1 MSNYADFNTL
11 YSLGDNQKQIKND
24 SRNNFDIVSYI
35 FFKNYMVLS
44 TGKCLFMCL
53 WKNIENEIFLFN
65 SNLKEN
71 GNEQK
76 ILGLIID
83 DKWILK
89 VT

>member
-1 MSNYADFNTL
+1 
-11 YSLGDNQKQIKND
+11 
-24 SRNNFDIVSYI
+24 
-35 FFKNYMVLS
+35 
-44 TGKCLFMCL
+44 MCL

-83 DKWILK
+83 NKLNFKSHIN
-89 VT
+89 